1 MIRVIRAEW
10 RKLRR
15 PTLFL
20 GTIGVTGLL
29 ISLFTW
35 LLFKS
40 TEPGPRSRDPE
51 NAISPEMFE
60 TTSGAVFTLAQTTY
74 FIGTI
79 AYSVFAAQ
87 TSQEYTYGTIRNL
100 LLRQPG
106 RLKLLLGKLIA
117 MKLFALIMVGIGALI
132 AIGLSIF
139 YAPQH
144 DIETALWFGDEGR
157 KEIVNTLFNVSI
169 SVFGFGILGMI
180 MGILL
185 RSAITTLAL
194 GLIWLMVV
202 EGLLLQLAR
211 PSILA
216 WTPGSQ
222 LQVIGSGGTP
232 EYSYS
237 HGLIVSGIYIGVG
250 ALIAS
255 ILFSRRDVAN

>member
-20 GTIGVTGLL
+20 GTIGVTGFL
-29 ISLFTW
+29 IYLFTYF
-35 LLFKS
+35 LFKS
-40 TEPGPRSRDPE
+40 TEPGQRSRDPE
-51 NAISPEMFE
+51 NAISPEMFQ
-60 TTSGAVFTLAQTTY
+60 TTSGSVYTLASTTF

-106 RLKLLLGKLIA
+106 RLRLLLGKLIA
-117 MKLFALIMVGIGALI
+117 MKIFALIMVGIGALI
-132 AIGLSIF
+132 AIGLSVV
-139 YAPQH
+139 YAPQF
-144 DIETALWFGDEGR
+144 DIDTTLWFGNEGR

-202 EGLLLQLAR
+202 EGILLQLAR
-211 PSILA
+211 PSLLA

-222 LQVIGSGGTP
+222 LQVIGSGGTF

-237 HGLIVSGIYIGVG
+237 HGLTISAIYVFGGGLV
-250 ALIAS
+250 AA

>member
-20 GTIGVTGLL
+20 GTIGVTSLL

-40 TEPGPRSRDPE
+40 TEPGQRSRDPE
-51 NAISPEMFE
+51 NTFTPEMFQ
-60 TTSGAVFTLAQTTY
+60 TTSGALLTLAETTY

-117 MKLFALIMVGIGALI
+117 MMIFALIMVGIGALI
-132 AIGLSIF
+132 AIGLSVVF
-139 YAPQH
+139 APLY
-144 DIETALWFGDEGR
+144 DIDTTLWFGVEGR

-169 SVFGFGILGMI
+169 SIFGFGILGMI

-185 RSAITTLAL
+185 RSATTTLAL

-202 EGLLLQLAR
+202 EFLLQLAR
-211 PSILA
+211 PSLLA

-222 LQVIGSGGTP
+222 LQVIGSGGTF

-237 HGLIVSGIYIGVG
+237 HGLTISAIYVFGGGLV
-250 ALIAS
+250 AA

>member
-29 ISLFTW
+29 ISLFTY

-40 TEPGPRSRDPE
+40 TQPGERSRDPE
-51 NAISPEMFE
+51 NTFSPEMFQ
-60 TTSGAVFTLAQTTY
+60 TTSGAVLTLAQTTF

-106 RLKLLLGKLIA
+106 RLRLLLGKLIA
-117 MKLFALIMVGIGALI
+117 MKMFALIMVGVGALV
-132 AIGLSIF
+132 AIGLSVV
-139 YAPQH
+139 YAPQF
-144 DIETALWFGDEGR
+144 DIETTLWFGNEGR
-157 KEIVNTLFNVSI
+157 KEIFSALVNVSI

-185 RSAITTLAL
+185 RSAITTIAL

-202 EGLLLQLAR
+202 EGLLLQLAK
-211 PSILA
+211 PSLLA

-222 LQVIGSGGTP
+222 LQVIGSGGTS

-237 HGLIVSGIYIGVG
+237 HGLTISAIYVFGG
-250 ALIAS
+250 GLIAAV
-255 ILFSRRDVAN
+255 LFSRRDVAN